1 MTGQMGPIYFWQR
14 IVSPHMAGLAAALAG
29 QNCSVVYVAERT
41 MSEDRAQQGWTSPDL
56 GKARLELAPTAT
68 AVQAL
73 ALSAPVDA
81 GHICQGI
88 RSNGLVGVAQRTLA
102 AHRRK
107 QWVVMETVEDAGWRG
122 LLKRLE
128 YRRLFLRWRSRLQG
142 VLATGSHTPSW
153 VVRRGMPADRVFP
166 FAYFLPDAIRP
177 ESDHLAKAAGPF
189 RFVFVGQ
196 FIERKRLDLL
206 ISALATLKRDD
217 VELVVVG
224 SGPLERELQSFA
236 EKTWPGHVR
245 WLGRLPL
252 GEVPQV
258 MAHADCLVLPSRH
271 DGWGA
276 VVSEA
281 LMVGTPAICS
291 DACGAAEVVRA
302 SGVGGVF
309 RSGDLMSL
317 VQALDAA
324 LAAGKPQESDRRA
337 LANWARCLGAS
348 AGAEYLRAIVQHS
361 QGAGPRPAPP
371 WERNRC
377 IQAPCNGRTAP

>member
-1 MTGQMGPIYFWQR
+1 MQT
-14 IVSPHMAGLAAALAG
+14 
-29 QNCSVVYVAERT
+29 
-41 MSEDRAQQGWTSPDL
+41 
-56 GKARLELAPTAT
+56 
-68 AVQAL
+68 L
-73 ALSAPVDA
+73 ALRAPVNA
-81 GHICQGI
+81 VHICQGI

-128 YRRLFLRWRSRLQG
+128 YLRLFLRWRSRLQG
-142 VLATGSHTPSW
+142 VLATGSHTPAW

-177 ESDHLAKAAGPF
+177 ESDRLVEPAGPF
-189 RFVFVGQ
+189 RFVFVGRL
-196 FIERKRLDLL
+196 IELKRLDLL

-217 VELVVVG
+217 VELVVAG

-236 EKTWPGHVR
+236 EKTWPVHVH

-252 GEVPQV
+252 GDVPQV
-258 MAHADCLVLPSRH
+258 MARADCLVLPSRH

-281 LMVGTPAICS
+281 LMTGTPAICS
-291 DACGAAEVVRA
+291 DACGATGVVRA

-309 RSGDLMSL
+309 RSGNLASL
-317 VQALDAA
+317 VQTLEAA
-324 LAAGKPQESDRRA
+324 LAAGKPQEQDRRA

-348 AGAEYLRAIVQHS
+348 AGAGYLRAILQHP
-361 QGAGPRPAPP
+361 QGASLRPASP
-371 WERNRC
+371 WSCATRDS
-377 IQAPCNGRTAP
+377 GRTADAVGNMRC